1 MYCTVE
7 SQTISCSFS
16 ESSLHFISLLT
27 VYRGCSVLLQ
37 DMCWHHRM
45 CPYANYPHPN
55 VLPSMPTRK
64 KSSRSTGPHSPTSS
78 ASSADKINGNG
89 NCPAADSRNISRAS
103 NNSSNSNGLL
113 LCGPEALD
121 GNGVGSNGKNHGA
134 VPTGEDGESQ
144 PPGATTATA
153 AAIAAAAAKMLEDST
168 TQTEIKLFP
177 GILSRKGHE

>member
-1 MYCTVE
+1 
-7 SQTISCSFS
+7 
-16 ESSLHFISLLT
+16 
-27 VYRGCSVLLQ
+27 
-37 DMCWHHRM
+37 MCWHHRM

-113 LCGPEALD
+113 ICGPEALD

-177 GILSRKGHE
+177 GILSRKGHEWLIYRSTDWLILNS

>member
-1 MYCTVE
+1 
-7 SQTISCSFS
+7 
-16 ESSLHFISLLT
+16 
-27 VYRGCSVLLQ
+27 
-37 DMCWHHRM
+37 MCWHHRM

-113 LCGPEALD
+113 ICGPEALD